1 MPLLDVVTVNEEHEN
16 KEDLLEVI
24 WRALEYFP
32 GGLWEGANYL
42 GNLNIKYDLKI
53 KSKDDVYGAFMFSSL
68 MEKIRRV
75 RRMLQVKDLLLAVT
89 CDPIITVYHRFEDG
103 GFKRVANLVYDYVSS
118 EIGVVSLFRIEYDR
132 NAARVV
138 AHGLG
143 HNQGLRHHAE
153 PIDVMCEGLLEHEKL
168 RNDGFCNECLKKMM
182 KPILGEI

>member
-1 MPLLDVVTVNEEHEN
+1 LPLLNLVTVNEEHEN

-42 GNLNIKYDLKI
+42 GNLDVKYDLKI
-53 KSKDDVYGAFMFSSL
+53 KSKDNVYGAFIFSRL

-75 RRMLQVKDLLLAVT
+75 RLMLQVKDLLLAVT
-89 CDPIITVYHRFEDG
+89 CDPIITVYHRFEG
-103 GFKRVANLVYDYVSS
+103 KGFKQVANLVYDYVSK

-132 NAARVV
+132 TAARIV

-143 HNQGLRHHAE
+143 HNQGLRHHLK
-153 PIDVMCEGLLEHEKL
+153 PIDVMCEGLLEHDRL
-168 RNDGFCNECLKKMM
+168 INDGFCNECLKKMM
-182 KPILGEI
+182 KPI